1 MQYRLFVY
9 NRRTK
14 EYESKGNYKTNQ
26 MAETKAEP
34 HIKKDRKVKII
45 PIPTDSL
52 KVGLKVY
59 TSDKELY
66 GVIISENNS
75 FWYIRRE
82 GRGSDDKAFFL
93 KDEFVDKYIN
103 GIFIMKEEFDESR

>member
-9 NRRTK
+9 NKRTK
-14 EYESKGNYKTNQ
+14 EYEAKGNYKTKQ
-26 MAETKAEP
+26 MAETKAET

-45 PIPTDSL
+45 AIPTDSL
-52 KVGLKVY
+52 KVGLDIY
-59 TSDKELY
+59 TSDKKLY
-66 GVIISENNS
+66 GTIVSESNS

-93 KDEFVDKYIN
+93 KDEFVNKYIDST
-103 GIFIMKEEFDESR
+103 FIMKEGLDV